1 VRLRPYECVPWEA
14 RLSALWTL
22 ANLACNSE
30 NMQMMVCTPVLI
42 AALVEVSCRPL
53 HPGDSVE
60 MTMEVL
66 RSRSIASRGILNL
79 SWAPENKIILAEH
92 SALIDLLS
100 ELAVHR
106 AAPLH
111 RSRTTRSHAVG
122 ALRNLAAAPR
132 RTKIA
137 LCEYKNGHILDILTD
152 AALNDPDQAVKDR
165 SFAAIHNLAI
175 YDTAERIVNHPALV
189 LALKDVLLSAQED
202 GLNHEEGTP
211 KSHAQATILVLE
223 RSITPDMKAY
233 ENLREL
239 LQVINP
245 VPANNNNNNNSDPE
259 HDSSRNNSNDDDD
272 DDDEMEAI
280 EATAV

>member
-1 VRLRPYECVPWEA
+1 
-14 RLSALWTL
+14 
-22 ANLACNSE
+22 
-30 NMQMMVCTPVLI
+30 MVCTPGLV

-92 SALIDLLS
+92 TALVDLLS

-111 RSRTTRSHAVG
+111 RSRTVRQILVTTRSHAVG

-137 LCEYKNGHILDILTD
+137 LCEYKNGHLLDILTD
-152 AALNDPDQAVKDR
+152 AALNDPDQTVKDR
-165 SFAAIHNLAI
+165 SLAAIHNLAI

-189 LALKDVLLSAQED
+189 LALKDVLLSAEESD
-202 GLNHEEGTP
+202 GAMNHEEGTSP

-245 VPANNNNNNNSDPE
+245 VPASVNNNSDPE
-259 HDSSRNNSNDDDD
+259 QDSSRNNNTSDDDD
-272 DDDEMEAI
+272 MEAI